1 MMFRFTVWVAM
12 VAITVPVVANDG
24 LFRSLGRGRRCNNTA
39 HNQHLILSS
48 SRRNTHHVSPV
59 VVQDFAVANT
69 PDVYVIQNNTP
80 TPLVAQGSTGYVANT
95 YTSNVLPFLDPNVYF
110 QQELAL
116 IRAAD
121 QTAAARAQ
129 RTAAL
134 VERVVELQAPAVER
148 AAAGDAAAK
157 ILEAAGLATT
167 RKVVGTTNSVVIKT
181 APDGRLVVEPVILPH
196 TPSAPA
202 GVGGLDTGPPTP
214 NGVTPLVTKYCAAC
228 HGPGLQDPKGGF
240 YIGPGRDVAK
250 VLRQEWFSVT
260 NKVAAG
266 TMPPQGSPQPTAE
279 ERAGILNEIE
289 DLILEGE

>member
-1 MMFRFTVWVAM
+1 MMFRFTVWVAL
-12 VAITVPVVANDG
+12 VATTVPVVANDG
-24 LFRSLGRGRRCNNTA
+24 LLRLAGRARRCNTIT
-39 HNQHLILSS
+39 HSQRVI
-48 SRRNTHHVSPV
+48 RNNHVQPFV
-59 VVQDFAVANT
+59 VADT
-69 PDVYVIQNNTP
+69 PDVFVIQNSTP

-95 YTSNVLPFLDPNVYF
+95 YTSSVLPFLDPNVYF

-157 ILEAAGLATT
+157 ILKAAGLVDTG
-167 RKVVGTTNSVVIKT
+167 KSLGTMNSVVIKT
-181 APDGRLVVEPVILPH
+181 APDGRLVVEPVTLPH
-196 TPSAPA
+196 TPKGPA
-202 GVGGLDTGPPTP
+202 SVDGLGLDTAPSTLKGSQA
-214 NGVTPLVTKYCAAC
+214 PLATKYCAAC
-228 HGPGLQDPKGGF
+228 HGTHLQDPKGGF
-240 YIGPGRDVAK
+240 YIGPGKDITR
-250 VLRQEWFSVT
+250 VLREEWFSVT
-260 NKVAAG
+260 NRVSAG
-266 TMPPQGSPQPTAE
+266 TMPPQGSPQPTDA